1 MDVSARTAPDYFA
14 ADYVAARASFLQL
27 ARRREADIATYPIH
41 ARGPENE
48 KLSIDTAYLG
58 AQIPRRLLLVLSGTH
73 GAEGFAGSAIQQ
85 QWLDRSDRSALSPD
99 SGCLLIH
106 AVNPY
111 GFAWWRR
118 TNEHNVDLN
127 RNALDRFPGPPNVAY
142 RKLDRWLNPPAP
154 PRRFDSFLV
163 SGAWRTLTQGFGAL
177 RQAIVGGQYEFP
189 RGLFFGGAQREESI
203 VHLERIVTAETFR
216 QVERLIVIDLHT
228 GLGKPATYRL
238 HIDIAEDDPAYRDL
252 VRWFGAPAVA
262 SSQRSGSAVYEV
274 SGGIVDFIERRYSR
288 RRARVA
294 VLEIGT
300 VPLPL
305 LLYRLYRENRAT
317 FYSPPE
323 SPVLARERTALRD
336 AFCPPSIEWRRRV
349 LAHGENVMRQAVSAL
364 HAETGT

>member
-1 MDVSARTAPDYFA
+1 MDASARTAPDYFA
-14 ADYVAARASFLQL
+14 TDYTAARASFLQL
-27 ARRREADIATYPIH
+27 ARRRDADIATYPIH
-41 ARGPENE
+41 ARGPEDE

-58 AQIPRRLLLVLSGTH
+58 AKTPRRLLFVLSGTH

-85 QWLDRSDRSALSPD
+85 QWLDRSGRSALPPG

-118 TNEHNVDLN
+118 ANEHNVDLN
-127 RNALDRFPGPPNVAY
+127 RNALDKFPGPSNVAY

-154 PRRFDSFLV
+154 PGRFDSFFA
-163 SGAWRTLTQGFGAL
+163 SGAWRVLTQGFGAL

-189 RGLFFGGAQREESI
+189 RGLFYGGTQREESI

-216 QVERLIVIDLHT
+216 EVERLVVIDLHT
-228 GLGKPATYRL
+228 GLGEDLLDERL
-238 HIDIAEDDPAYRDL
+238 ERGAEDDPAYRDL
-252 VRWFGAPAVA
+252 VRWFGAPAVG

-274 SGGIVDFIERRYSR
+274 SGGIVDLIERRYSR
-288 RRARVA
+288 GRARVA

-317 FYSPPE
+317 FYSASE
-323 SPVLARERTALRD
+323 SSVLARERTALRD
-336 AFCPPSIEWRRRV
+336 AFCPPSIVWRRRV
-349 LAHGENVMRQAVSAL
+349 LTHGENVMRQAVSAL
-364 HAETGT
+364 RTETGT